1 MAIAERVNF
10 GLFEETPLG
19 SSVRVAGR
27 LSPSEGAELTLST
40 TDSGTLVLR
49 GDDLGS
55 LENLENFVEVVG
67 TKAGAASLTVQ
78 GVVVLGE
85 RMDNELWESVLKIM
99 HMSQFMHLFKP
110 VSA

>member
-10 GLFEETPLG
+10 GLFEGAPLG

-27 LSPSEGAELTLST
+27 LSPSGGAELTLST
-40 TDSGTLVLR
+40 TDSGTLVLS

-67 TKAGAASLTVQ
+67 TKAGAASLTVH
-78 GVVVLGE
+78 GALALGGKL
-85 RMDNELWESVLKIM
+85 DGELWDSALTM
-99 HMSQFMHLFKP
+99 MRMSQFMHLFKP
-110 VSA
+110 VSG